1 MCRSTTCKEEKL
13 LMEDEQIEWNDEEE
27 EEEEEE
33 EDQVID
39 EDIPEFDEEAH
50 ALWVFRKTF
59 ELLEDGLSVEAEP
72 AENIVED
79 TTEWSW
85 KTSFPYMS
93 SFDVLRLRSIHQM
106 ANRDTN
112 DRGYESA

>member
-1 MCRSTTCKEEKL
+1 MCRSTTCAEEKIFK
-13 LMEDEQIEWNDEEE
+13 ENEHIEWD
-27 EEEEEE
+27 EEEE
-33 EDQVID
+33 EDQTID
-39 EDIPEFDEEAH
+39 EGIPEFDEEAH

-72 AENIVED
+72 REQIVDD
-79 TTEWSW
+79 TTDWSW
-85 KTSFPYMS
+85 KTSFPYTS
-93 SFDVLRLRSIHQM
+93 SFDVVRLRSIHQM